1 MLPVTEPY
9 PETFEVVPVVG
20 EAVESVAG
28 ELAGLAVVP
37 SELAESGAGTGAPKG
52 AVSRAVSAAAK
63 ATALYRAYTATF
75 WNKSQTLGWM

>member
-20 EAVESVAG
+20 EADESVAG

-37 SELAESGAGTGAPKG
+37 SKLAESGAETGAPKG
-52 AVSRAVSAAAK
+52 AVSRAVFAAAN

-75 WNKSQTLGWM
+75 SEKSETRVWM